1 MSTSQF
7 NNRGKN
13 ICSHGL
19 HPCFTGR
26 CQGMPSGGCGGRK
39 SSGTGSKQYVWDTC
53 QSSKWRGHALVDKT
67 KEAGRVVAI
76 SSQLFCSSSLLW
88 EDLSCVLHAEASD
101 AGASWLE
108 VGNDGTYGVSFY
120 LCSSKSACCFTVD
133 AIMFR
138 WVQYGLSDHRA
149 NLWGKLKENTC
160 SSENS
165 VWSGILLC
173 SKYFALFTDNKNFV
187 AFLQGKAW
195 KIRFLKE
202 LERYSC
208 QGWKN
213 FHGHYGHY
221 VRVSITPVLMSL
233 SPHLTSARLI
243 VPSVVSPSCTTYT
256 SSFPHSDLLSE
267 V

>member
-1 MSTSQF
+1 MMSTSQF

-19 HPCFTGR
+19 HPFFTGR

-53 QSSKWRGHALVDKT
+53 QSSRWRGHALVDKT

-76 SSQLFCSSSLLW
+76 SSQLLCSSSFLLW

-120 LCSSKSACCFTVD
+120 LCSSKSACCFTID
-133 AIMFR
+133 AIVFR
-138 WVQYGLSDHRA
+138 WVQYGLSDHRP
-149 NLWGKLKENTC
+149 NLWGKLKENTY

-165 VWSGILLC
+165 VWSGILLF
-173 SKYFALFTDNKNFV
+173 SKYFALFT
-187 AFLQGKAW
+187 
-195 KIRFLKE
+195 
-202 LERYSC
+202 
-208 QGWKN
+208 
-213 FHGHYGHY
+213 
-221 VRVSITPVLMSL
+221 
-233 SPHLTSARLI
+233 
-243 VPSVVSPSCTTYT
+243 
-256 SSFPHSDLLSE
+256 
-267 V
+267 